1 MTYASPAPA
10 HQRQIGEW
18 LGRSPW
24 TGIHGLGRSGCGL
37 SCDKPVHQPSEV
49 TL

>member
-1 MTYASPAPA
+1 MTYASSGAA
-10 HQRQIGEW
+10 HQRQIGGVAW
-18 LGRSPW
+18 PFPLD
-24 TGIHGLGRSGCGL
+24 GIYGLGRSGCGL